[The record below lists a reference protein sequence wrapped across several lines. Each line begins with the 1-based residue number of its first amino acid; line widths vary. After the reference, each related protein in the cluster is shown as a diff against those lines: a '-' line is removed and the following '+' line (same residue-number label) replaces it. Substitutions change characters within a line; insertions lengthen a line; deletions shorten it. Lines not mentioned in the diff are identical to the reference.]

1 MLNSSWKSIM
11 DPNKN
16 ALAGLPKIV
25 RFQLMV
31 VLALMWSAIFCASAG
46 LLYWL
51 PGYVL
56 AHVALIFIGLFGTGW
71 LFRSARRQA
80 PAVAS
85 AVDRT
90 ARKQ

>member
-1 MLNSSWKSIM
+1 MINSSWKSIM

-16 ALAGLPKIV
+16 ALSGLPKIV

-46 LLYWL
+46 ILYWL

-56 AHVALIFIGLFGTGW
+56 AHVALIFVGLFGTGW
-71 LFRSARRQA
+71 IFRSATRLTSKAEQA
-80 PAVAS
+80 K
-85 AVDRT
+85 
-90 ARKQ
+90 ARKS